1 METLKKYSISMSDR
15 AVERL
20 RKIDTCAVSDALDAL
35 GLKGTVMGL
44 GTISVLK
51 RIAGRVQTVKLGKA
65 NPDIPKKH
73 LCSSAVDAA
82 NPGDIIVVENHATEI
97 AAGWGGILSKAAA
110 AKGLSGT
117 IVDGPARDADE
128 SADVDYPVFAKAA
141 TPFTARGRI
150 AEHDWNIEIEVGG
163 VAVNPGD
170 LVLADGSGIV
180 FLPNDRADEII
191 EKAEEIQA
199 KEAAM
204 AAAVQAGKPVS
215 DVMGGDYENMLVSE

>member
-1 METLKKYSISMSDR
+1 MSDKS
-15 AVERL
+15 VERL

-35 GLKGTVMGL
+35 ELKGTVMGL
-44 GTISVLK
+44 ESISVLK

-65 NPDIPKKH
+65 SPDIPKKH

-82 NPGDIIVVENHATEI
+82 NPGDVIVVENHETDI
-97 AAGWGGILSKAAA
+97 AAGWGGILSTAAA

-128 SADVDYPVFAKAA
+128 SRDVDYPVFASTT
-141 TPFTARGRI
+141 TPYTARGRI
-150 AEHDWNIEIEVGG
+150 AEHEWNIEVEIGG
-163 VAVNPGD
+163 IAVNPGD

-180 FLPNDRADEII
+180 FVQKDREIEI
-191 EKAEEIQA
+191 LKKAEEIQV

-204 AAAVQAGKPVS
+204 AVAVREGKAVS
-215 DVMGGDYENMLVSE
+215 DVMGGDYENMLMSK

>member
-1 METLKKYSISMSDR
+1 MSDN

-35 GLKGTVMGL
+35 ELRGTVMGL
-44 GTISVLK
+44 STISVLK
-51 RIAGRVQTVKLGKA
+51 RIAGRVQTVKLGA
-65 NPDIPKKH
+65 ASPDIPKKH

-82 NPGDIIVVENHATEI
+82 EPGDVIVVENHTTDI
-97 AAGWGGILSKAAA
+97 AAGWGGILSTAAA

-128 SADVDYPVFAKAA
+128 SRDVDYPVFARTA

-163 VAVNPGD
+163 VAVHPGD
-170 LVLADGSGIV
+170 LVLADGSGVV
-180 FLPNDRADEII
+180 FVPKAHENNILD
-191 EKAEEIQA
+191 KAEEIQA

-204 AAAVQAGKPVS
+204 AAAVKEGKPVS
-215 DVMGGDYENMLVSE
+215 DVMGGDYENMLKSN

>member
-1 METLKKYSISMSDR
+1 MSDK

-35 GLKGTVMGL
+35 ELRGTVMGL
-44 GTISVLK
+44 STISVLK
-51 RIAGRVQTVKLGKA
+51 RIAGRVQTVKLGA
-65 NPDIPKKH
+65 ASPDIPKKH

-82 NPGDIIVVENHATEI
+82 EPGDVIVVENHTTDI
-97 AAGWGGILSKAAA
+97 AAGWGGILSTAAA

-128 SADVDYPVFAKAA
+128 SRDVDYPVFARTA

-163 VAVNPGD
+163 VAVHPGD
-170 LVLADGSGIV
+170 LVLADGSGVV
-180 FLPNDRADEII
+180 FVPKAHENDILD
-191 EKAEEIQA
+191 KAEEIQA

-204 AAAVQAGKPVS
+204 AAAVQEGKPVS
-215 DVMGGDYENMLVSE
+215 DVMGGDYENMLKSR

>member
-1 METLKKYSISMSDR
+1 MSDQL
-15 AVERL
+15 VERL
-20 RKIDTCAVSDALDAL
+20 SKIDTCAVSDALDAL

-44 GTISVLK
+44 GSISVQR
-51 RIAGRVQTVKLGKA
+51 RIAGRVQTVKLGKS
-65 NPDIPKKH
+65 NPDAPKVH

-82 NPGDIIVVENHATEI
+82 AAGDVIVIENHESDF
-97 AAGWGGILSKAAA
+97 AAGWGGILSTTAA

-128 SADVDYPVFAKAA
+128 SRDVDYPVFARSA

-150 AEHDWNIEIEVGG
+150 SEVGWNIEIDIGG

-170 LVLADGSGIV
+170 LVLADGSGVV
-180 FLPNDRADEII
+180 FVPKDREEDVLN
-191 EKAEEIQA
+191 KAEEIQA

-204 AAAVQAGKPVS
+204 AAAVKQGRPVS
-215 DVMGGDYENMLVSE
+215 EVMGGDYEDMLVK